1 MPWIIFVCHTQ
12 MDATAGEIFSVP
24 QLYTVESPCKGTDMG
39 PRDGSLVPR
48 HNPVMVEYF
57 WCGSNLAW
65 L

>member
-1 MPWIIFVCHTQ
+1 